1 MTCWIQVGGVWP
13 RDTRPASAW
22 RTAPVTTATTDA
34 LPAPHTPRLPT
45 QHVLLYVMLTNRIK
59 GISNIYYFSV
69 DCMAV
74 QYQAM
79 ISSRDAYLQSNTLS
93 VMAWEG
99 CLLLSNHR
107 AWVQDVMIPITQT
120 STASGLILQMWNLG
134 TMSWR
139 FVTKTDDIIGTLV
152 LNNVS
157 QGIQTPALRSKKADL
172 KCLDC
177 VRNQCCN
184 CFRPH
189 FHCLYEIWNICTLTP
204 FFLCFRL
211 VWTPAIRFQSLT
223 TATTLCAVRFAIL
236 ATMPMFQDVTSHSE
250 S

>member
-1 MTCWIQVGGVWP
+1 MPPLSPALHTDAFYLSQIHLNMVKVHIYSPLVALPTTYLPFCLPTDTTTVWMSSATMTCWIQVGGVWP

-93 VMAWEG
+93 VMA
-99 CLLLSNHR
+99 
-107 AWVQDVMIPITQT
+107 
-120 STASGLILQMWNLG
+120 
-134 TMSWR
+134 
-139 FVTKTDDIIGTLV
+139 
-152 LNNVS
+152 
-157 QGIQTPALRSKKADL
+157 
-172 KCLDC
+172 
-177 VRNQCCN
+177 
-184 CFRPH
+184 
-189 FHCLYEIWNICTLTP
+189 
-204 FFLCFRL
+204 
-211 VWTPAIRFQSLT
+211 
-223 TATTLCAVRFAIL
+223 
-236 ATMPMFQDVTSHSE
+236 
-250 S
+250 